1 MPLASLEGFMRKLDV
16 TEPVT
21 PEEQTTIANETTTR
35 KDPDVPEV
43 GAPATPE
50 PQDPTGV
57 SEPGDPEPAP
67 VTTEEVVTPV
77 VVESEVEVPAPGTVE
92 LPPAVTPEQI
102 EEIQTT
108 ITEVVTTV
116 KEEGVTPT
124 SMKFLNTM
132 LGSTMKQFGLVLPK
146 ADSLKKGSINLQ
158 ASVDTVNALC
168 TLSKYIRAF
177 KTTK

>member
-1 MPLASLEGFMRKLDV
+1 MPLASLEGFMRKMDV

-57 SEPGDPEPAP
+57 SEPAP